1 MSIVAGQPNAPVRAW
16 SVEFAGS
23 ALPDKT
29 ALTVIRQPRA
39 AWVYTNEIDA
49 SAALADTAAPTAE
62 AECFTFVFVQS
73 GSATAYQLQKQTEQ
87 WMARRPG
94 EQEGILEVLFRSERL
109 LWRRGR
115 AICFGTADFINDMM
129 VAIAHFSFCETELRK
144 LEQQAEQAWHT
155 IEDDI
160 HLTDKPTWRILKR
173 RSHVDEMTRTATA
186 LQAGYLRVERALEAP
201 SPEFS
206 GAARRV
212 FVELTLLASIE
223 NRLLRLDDAVD
234 GMADHYK
241 FVNER
246 FSEYAQ
252 FLREHRIVV
261 LIIVVLSIQTLI
273 LAETSWRAE
282 FDQFVDNVRH
292 WISPAPTPVP
302 APNPVPAPTPA
313 PATKN

>member
-1 MSIVAGQPNAPVRAW
+1 MSLPLGQPNAPVRAW

-23 ALPDKT
+23 ASPDKT

-39 AWVYTNEIDA
+39 AFVYANEIDA
-49 SAALADTAAPTAE
+49 TAALADTATSTVDAQG
-62 AECFTFVFVQS
+62 FTFIFIPS

-109 LWRRGR
+109 LWRHGR
-115 AICFGTADFINDMM
+115 AICFGTADFINDMLI
-129 VAIAHFSFCETELRK
+129 AIAHFSFCEAELRK
-144 LEQQAEQAWHT
+144 LESQAEQAWHA

-160 HLTDKPTWRILKR
+160 HLTDRPTWRTLR
-173 RSHVDEMTRTATA
+173 HRSHVDEMTRTATA

-201 SPEFS
+201 STDFS

-212 FVELTLLASIE
+212 FIELTLLASIE
-223 NRLLRLDDAVD
+223 NRLMRLDDAVD

-246 FSEYAQ
+246 FSEYQQ

-282 FDQFVDNVRH
+282 FDQFVEQVRH
-292 WISPAPTPVP
+292 WLSPAPTP
-302 APNPVPAPTPA
+302 APPPTTAPAPTPA